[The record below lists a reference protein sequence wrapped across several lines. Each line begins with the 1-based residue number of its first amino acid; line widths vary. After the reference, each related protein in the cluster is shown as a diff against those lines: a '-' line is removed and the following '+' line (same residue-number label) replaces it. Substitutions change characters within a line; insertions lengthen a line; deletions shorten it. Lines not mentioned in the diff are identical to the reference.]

1 MAVQV
6 FHTVDEAEAE
16 AENCKA
22 EDGTII
28 SKQEADKQQLLK
40 RAATLFEQAS
50 LHSCLTTL

>member
-16 AENCKA
+16 GENCKA
-22 EDGTII
+22 EDGTPI

-40 RAATLFEQAS
+40 SAVTLFEQAS
-50 LHSCLTTL
+50 LHPCLTKL

>member
-16 AENCKA
+16 GESCKA
-22 EDGTII
+22 EDGTTI
-28 SKQEADKQQLLK
+28 SKQEADKQQSLK